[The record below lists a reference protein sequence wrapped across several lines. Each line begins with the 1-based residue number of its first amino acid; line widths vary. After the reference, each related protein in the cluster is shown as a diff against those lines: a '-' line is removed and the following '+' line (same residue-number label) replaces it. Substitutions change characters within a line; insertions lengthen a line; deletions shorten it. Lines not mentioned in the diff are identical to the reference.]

1 MNIELKNKNL
11 DLSLNETDGKVY
23 LSEIVFD
30 EKNFIKCGKNIFNSY
45 VYLFGSGYRG
55 KQFNRY
61 CKRGETLTYVCHEE
75 RSEKFG
81 KTLIVTERNEKI
93 EVTTFYNVYDEF
105 TVLEAKKQVKNISDK
120 EITLEC
126 VSPFCFSVPLNG
138 GKDFPVFYKP
148 HNTWC
153 CEFNYEKVNLNG
165 GEFAPFTVADTSA
178 KTSVSSDGT
187 QTTNKYLPV
196 GFLET
201 KDCGFLA
208 FEISPSGSWSYEI
221 DTVCEGEEK
230 NLFVGLTGRTHA
242 DNFWYKKLLPGE
254 AYETESVRLTGGKDI
269 DAVIKNL
276 TLYRRAVR
284 SKFKINAYESVIYN
298 NFMHNTYD
306 NPTEESD
313 AVHSACAEKCG
324 ADYYVVDAGWHDARV
339 NGISPTQAIGKWYT
353 ENVSN
358 YPSGFIKTVDKI
370 RSLGMKFGLWVELQS
385 FGVYCDTPDLLS
397 EDCFFHIDGVR
408 PVCNNRY
415 QLDFNNPKVR
425 DYASEVIAALVK
437 KYSPDYIKIDYNQTA
452 LGNDC
457 DCGSVTEGLRLH
469 YKAYED
475 WFIKLQNDYPDIIFE
490 TCSSGG
496 MRNSP
501 DTGKISN
508 VISVSDQS
516 NYLVYPYIL
525 ANAAAALL
533 PEQTGVWNI
542 PVKLSDNPTT
552 DNEEI
557 VMNCINSF
565 YGVMHL
571 AGRLNNLNEQQAAL
585 LKEGVNYY
593 RSLIKIKSE
602 AIPVMPD
609 GFVPYGAKEICFGLS
624 TEEKLYLFIYNLSD
638 NVKTIRRDL
647 SKYGA
652 VSATV
657 VFPGYAK
664 NAISFDKGILKT
676 EMLAK
681 SARVIELSK
690 K

>member
-1 MNIELKNKNL
+1 MNIICRNASSALK
-11 DLSLNETDGKVY
+11 LSVKEGVTFFCGFSADGKTFAVCED
-23 LSEIVFD
+23 SV
-30 EKNFIKCGKNIFNSY
+30 FNSY
-45 VYLFGSGYRG
+45 VYLLGKGYRG

-61 CKRGETLTYVCHEE
+61 CVRGEVLTYVCHEE
-75 RSEKFG
+75 
-81 KTLIVTERNEKI
+81 KTLKNGKNLVVTERNDKI
-93 EVTTFYNVYDEF
+93 EVKTIF
-105 TVLEAKKQVKNISDK
+105 TLFDDSAVAEIKKQVKNISDK

-126 VSPFCFSVPLNG
+126 VSSLCFSVPLND
-138 GKDFPVFYKP
+138 GKDFPVFYDP

-153 CEFNYEKVNLNG
+153 CEFDYEKVNLGNG
-165 GEFAPFTVADTSA
+165 KFAPLKIADSSA
-178 KTSVSSDGT
+178 KMSVSSNGT

-221 DTVCEGEEK
+221 DSVCENGK
-230 NLFVGLTGRTHA
+230 KDFFVALTGKNYA
-242 DNFWYKKLLPGE
+242 DNFWYKKLSSGE
-254 AYETESVRLTGGKDI
+254 IYESDSVRLTGGEDI

-276 TLYRRAVR
+276 TLYRRTVR
-284 SKFKINAYESVIYN
+284 SKFKTNAYESVIYN

-358 YPSGFIKTVDKI
+358 YPSGFIKTIDKI

-469 YKAYED
+469 YKAYEA
-475 WFIKLQNDYPDIIFE
+475 WFIKLQNEYPYMVFE

-508 VISVSDQS
+508 VISVSDQ
-516 NYLVYPYIL
+516 NDYLVYPYII
-525 ANAAAALL
+525 ANAAAAIL

-542 PVKLSDNPTT
+542 PVKLSDNPITN
-552 DNEEI
+552 NEEI
-557 VMNCINSF
+557 VMNCMNSF

-571 AGRLNNLNEQQAAL
+571 AGRLNNLNEQQATL

-593 RSLIKIKSE
+593 RSLIKIKSV

-609 GFVPYGAKEICFGLS
+609 GFVPYGAKEICFGLT

-638 NVKTIRRDL
+638 NAKTIRRDL
-647 SKYGA
+647 SEYGA

-657 VFPGYAK
+657 AFPGYAK
-664 NAISFDKGILKT
+664 NAISFDKGILKI